1 VNDIP
6 LNILFVA
13 LGVLLLLS
21 AFFSG
26 AETSMMA
33 VNRHRLRHQ
42 AKLGSRGARLAESLL
57 ARTDQLL
64 AVILLGNNL
73 LNAAAA
79 ALVTLITM
87 RLFGQSEFALTMATL
102 AVTFLILVFSEV
114 TPKVVAAAH
123 ADRVAPW
130 VSFLLAPLTRLLS
143 PVVWFINLF
152 VRALIRLLC
161 IRLPDAGAVN
171 QMGVEELRSV
181 LAESGLFL
189 RPSHRN
195 ILLNL
200 FELEKITVDD
210 VMHPRSQIEAIDLE
224 AEDEELVHQL
234 ETSHHAWLVVYAG
247 DLNEVKGVV
256 SVRRVLTHLR
266 DDRDQGF
273 DREAFATHL
282 REPYFIPAGTPLL
295 SQLAQFQ
302 RGRHRIGLVVDEYG
316 ELLGLL
322 TMADIL
328 IEIVGEFDLGHA
340 LEGPE
345 WLPQADGSFLVEG
358 GVNLRELNRKLGL
371 FLPMEDARTLNG
383 LILEHL
389 EAMPEPDVT
398 LRIAGYPIEL
408 LQVQDRMVKTARIY
422 PRLAS
427 GYDA

>member
-1 VNDIP
+1 VDDIP
-6 LNILFVA
+6 LNA
-13 LGVLLLLS
+13 LLLALAILLLLS

-33 VNRHRLRHQ
+33 VNRYRLRHQ
-42 AKLGSRGARLAESLL
+42 AKSGQRGARLTEALL

-79 ALVTLITM
+79 SLVTLITL
-87 RLFGQSEFALTMATL
+87 RLLGESEFALTIATL
-102 AVTFLILVFSEV
+102 GVTFLILVFSEV
-114 TPKVVAAAH
+114 TPKVLAAAH

-130 VSFLLAPLTRLLS
+130 VSFPLTVLTRVLS

-152 VRALIRLLC
+152 VRGLISLLR
-161 IRLPDAGAVN
+161 IRLPDAGSVN
-171 QMGVEELRSV
+171 RMGVEELRTL

-189 RPSHRN
+189 RPTHRN

-200 FELEKITVDD
+200 FELEKISVDD
-210 VMHPRSQIEAIDLE
+210 VMHPRNQIEAIDIE
-224 AEDEELVHQL
+224 REDEEIVHQL

-247 DLNEVKGVV
+247 DLNEVRGVL
-256 SVRRVLTHLR
+256 SVRRALARLR
-266 DDRDQGF
+266 DEPF
-273 DREAFATHL
+273 DRAEFTASL

-302 RGRHRIGLVVDEYG
+302 HNRHRIGLVVDEYG
-316 ELLGLL
+316 ELEGLL

-328 IEIVGEFDLGHA
+328 MEIVGEFDLGHP
-340 LEGPE
+340 LENPE
-345 WLPQADGSFLVEG
+345 WVAQADGSYLVEG
-358 GVNLRELNRKLGL
+358 GASLRDLNRKLGL
-371 FLPMEDARTLNG
+371 ELPTEGSRTLNG
-383 LILEHL
+383 LILEYL

-398 LRIAGYPIEL
+398 LLVAGYPIEL

-422 PRLAS
+422 PRP
-427 GYDA
+427 D